1 MQTLT
6 FVPSLAPATLTP
18 PSAAPPPAPPVNGES
33 LKFGCKATGNPVY
46 SLPDLSRGFARIS
59 PSPSSLYAAREDRD
73 DEKIVLLFAATG
85 VCIKRA
91 REEGGGCRE
100 VR

>member
-59 PSPSSLYAAREDRD
+59 PSPSSVYAAREDRD

-85 VCIKRA
+85 VCIKR
-91 REEGGGCRE
+91 EC
-100 VR
+100 V

>member
-59 PSPSSLYAAREDRD
+59 PSPSSAYAAREDRD

-85 VCIKRA
+85 VCIKR
-91 REEGGGCRE
+91 EEGGGCRE